1 MWLRVNQR
9 VRLNLH
15 LRSRQQEFL
24 QLDRLR

>member
-1 MWLRVNQR
+1 MWVRVNQR
-9 VRLNLH
+9 VRLNLR